1 MKYLKENPEVL
12 KRFLERQKS
21 ASSPL
26 GKKESFISRPAQ
38 DVPTIQPSLHEPQRF
53 SSQPPQK
60 PQLSQDDIARLV
72 SDRIAWIMSVVKS
85 SDIRNPPDDKAP
97 GGEVPSQSRY
107 EQTTMQPQDGGQE
120 TSEVPDQSQVQ
131 SPPVVETPAAEGA
144 KTPAAEGAKTPAAED
159 DETSPAEGETPPAKD
174 DETPPAKDDE
184 TSPAKDD
191 ETSPAKDDETSPAEG
206 ETPPAKDDETPA
218 AKDDETSPAEGETPP
233 AKDDETPAAEGETP
247 PAKDDET
254 PAAEDAETQ
263 RSHES
268 QQPAESQ
275 PTLSPEII
283 KLINENQESLREFL
297 QKKNS
302 SPLDKNDQEG
312 SKVDPSYSTQRQDS
326 PLSQDAVQP
335 SQLSLN
341 AQLAQL
347 SAQLQLLLSYMTAPL
362 TLPSDVSNPPDEKT
376 PEVEYHSQSRYEQT
390 NDAGELNGGDKLPE
404 GWAEEEQDDE
414 LYTLPS
420 DEETP
425 PVEGVETPA
434 VEGVEV
440 EALLEEYEEEYSNM
454 DPNARDDV
462 LLLFAV
468 GLIVIAIGIGIYQYS
483 EEKKYQVMYSHSTY
497 SYMYNKEIIL
507 FLH

>member
-1 MKYLKENPEVL
+1 MKSGEEEKVTTQLDSQSTVRIQPVQQPTDSSPTLSPQLMKYLKEHPEAF
-12 KRFLERQKS
+12 KKFLERQKS
-21 ASSPL
+21 ASSP
-26 GKKESFISRPAQ
+26 PVQ
-38 DVPTIQPSLHEPQRF
+38 QPDVPTIQPSQQEPQR

-60 PQLSQDDIARLV
+60 PQLSQDDIAR
-72 SDRIAWIMSVVKS
+72 IMSLLKS

-107 EQTTMQPQDGGQE
+107 EQTTVLQDGGQE
-120 TSEVPDQSQVQ
+120 TSEVPDQSQEQ
-131 SPPVVETPAAEGA
+131 
-144 KTPAAEGAKTPAAED
+144 
-159 DETSPAEGETPPAKD
+159 
-174 DETPPAKDDE
+174 
-184 TSPAKDD
+184 
-191 ETSPAKDDETSPAEG
+191 
-206 ETPPAKDDETPA
+206 
-218 AKDDETSPAEGETPP
+218 
-233 AKDDETPAAEGETP
+233 
-247 PAKDDET
+247 
-254 PAAEDAETQ
+254 
-263 RSHES
+263 
-268 QQPAESQ
+268 SQ

-312 SKVDPSYSTQRQDS
+312 SKVDPSYSTQRQF
-326 PLSQDAVQP
+326 SQDAVQP

-390 NDAGELNGGDKLPE
+390 NDAGELNGDDKLPE

-434 VEGVEV
+434 AEGFETPAVEGFETPAVEGVEV

-454 DPNARDDV
+454 DPTLSDVYMGLSVMPKGVCVCVTFIPVDHLHNIGTHTVVAFEGGAVESRNNARDDV

-483 EEKKYQVMYSHSTY
+483 EEKKYQVMYRV
-497 SYMYNKEIIL
+497 IL
-507 FLH
+507 PIATCTMRK